1 MSKPVEATMQGLPFE
16 SGLPLTEAEKPKTR
30 SVEEVVAGA
39 IKRRKRRKL
48 ERRFSSPSTP
58 ETRRAI
64 SRMIGEREDD

>member
-1 MSKPVEATMQGLPFE
+1 MEATTMGLPFK
-16 SGLPLTEAEKPKTR
+16 SGLPLTEAEKPSTK
-30 SVEEVVAGA
+30 SVQQVVDEA
-39 IKRRKRRKL
+39 IERRRRRKL